1 MEPCKQ
7 MPASKHSIDNLIAI
21 LNRFVTHPHAE
32 MKATAKDF
40 KLSPVSLLQWQAQ
53 SARDEAADLRKQS
66 ELNFAHGWNRRATG
80 EGAAWRR

>member
-1 MEPCKQ
+1 

-40 KLSPVSLLQWQAQ
+40 KLPPVSLLQWQAQ
-53 SARDEAADLRKQS
+53 SARDEAADLREQS
-66 ELNFAHGWNRRATG
+66 ELNFGAHGWNRRATG
-80 EGAAWRR
+80 EGPAWRR